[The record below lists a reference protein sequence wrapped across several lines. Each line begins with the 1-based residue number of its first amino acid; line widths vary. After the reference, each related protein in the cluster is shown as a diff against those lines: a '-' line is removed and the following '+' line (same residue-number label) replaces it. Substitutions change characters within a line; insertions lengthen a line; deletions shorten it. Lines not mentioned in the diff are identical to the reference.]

1 MPHSVHKMITD
12 AFPQLLGFEKED
24 MLWVVNLALFGLAA
38 SGGDLRSL
46 IPSKK
51 NGAKMKPASVTSS
64 FVSTQFAKGGERHS
78 LAPK

>member
-1 MPHSVHKMITD
+1 MGRE
-12 AFPQLLGFEKED
+12 LG
-24 MLWVVNLALFGLAA
+24 VVRV
-38 SGGDLRSL
+38 SGKRRDLRSL